1 MKFLAQLTNFKKLA
15 GKSMKSCV
23 LIAVIL
29 VAGVQIG
36 CVPGGGA
43 LRTAENLA
51 AEKDYPGALEA
62 YQSVVDTKPGTP
74 ESLQAQLAIGKLSIE
89 QMNQPAEGIKAYE
102 AIIAAAPESDEAAEA
117 YYDLGMYYYREKDFN
132 TAQTQFDTVINKF
145 PQLELSHNAQLM
157 LAKSF
162 EDANDFEQAVEIYDN
177 FANRNPR
184 SERAAI
190 ALARKGQIQKEQL
203 KDEEEAKRT
212 YQSLVKKYGKIE
224 GTEKEIEKAR
234 EQLTALNASIPEP
247 DDPLATQYG
256 RALAQLEATRERD
269 RPRGGV
275 ERSRAMGN
283 VNLQVVDS
291 GFGVSA
297 VEVMRDFGG
306 QGGIAGDEQGS
317 YYDAELMIATFF
329 YGDENYRDAGALY
342 FDAITRAEAAK
353 VKLDPYAYLRLSICY
368 RKVGMHQR
376 AGEVLKK
383 AASRDGGIIEAVIN
397 TGRTHYTSESYEQA
411 LETYNSVIGM
421 ARGKDSEIYWLIALV
436 HEKLGEPEKERD
448 ALERAVAANT
458 QNADALQS
466 LAEVLHY
473 RLKDRKA
480 AAIFQD
486 LVDQKGDSYI
496 GAKTLGDLTY
506 KYEHYVQARAK
517 YRAAAR
523 PPKRRLDK
531 SEKAKQRHDELKSD
545 AEERE
550 LSDAEKQE
558 QERLLNQIVSDAEKR
573 ELSNQVVYAT
583 ILAMRATHH
592 LKKAEDAQ
600 KMIDELAAEYPEH
613 ALIPYGK
620 GELALLNGDSETA
633 VAEFKAAIE
642 KNPVSDIAL
651 IALGEYYVS
660 QGYNDDAITLW
671 EGYLAINQYNQN
683 VRRRLKKLKGEDE
696 G

>member
-224 GTEKEIEKAR
+224 GTEKEIGKAR
-234 EQLTALNASIPEP
+234 EELTALNASIPEP

-283 VNLQVVDS
+283 MNLQVVDS
-291 GFGVSA
+291 GFGVSGT
-297 VEVMRDFGG
+297 EVMRDFGG

-436 HEKLGEPEKERD
+436 HEKLGEPEKERE

-480 AAIFQD
+480 AVIFQD

-531 SEKAKQRHDELKSD
+531 SKKAKQRHDELKSD

-573 ELSNQVVYAT
+573 EHSNQVVYAT

-592 LKKAEDAQ
+592 LNKAEDAQ

>member
-224 GTEKEIEKAR
+224 GTEKEIGKAR
-234 EQLTALNASIPEP
+234 EELTALNASIPEP

-283 VNLQVVDS
+283 MNLQVVDS
-291 GFGVSA
+291 GFGVSGT
-297 VEVMRDFGG
+297 EVMRDFGG

-531 SEKAKQRHDELKSD
+531 SKKAKQRHDELKSD

-573 ELSNQVVYAT
+573 EHSNQVVYAT

-592 LKKAEDAQ
+592 LNKAEDAQ

>member
-234 EQLTALNASIPEP
+234 EELTALNASIPEP

-531 SEKAKQRHDELKSD
+531 SKKAKQRHDELKSD

>member
-234 EQLTALNASIPEP
+234 EELTALNASIPEP

-283 VNLQVVDS
+283 MNLQVVDS
-291 GFGVSA
+291 GFGVSGT
-297 VEVMRDFGG
+297 EVMRDFGG